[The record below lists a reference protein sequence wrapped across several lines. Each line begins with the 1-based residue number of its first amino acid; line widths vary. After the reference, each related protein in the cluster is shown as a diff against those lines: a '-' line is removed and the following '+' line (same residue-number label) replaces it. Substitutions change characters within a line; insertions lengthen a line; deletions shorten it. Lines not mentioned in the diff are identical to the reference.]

1 MRNWMMCAVALGTVL
16 AGSPALAQKV
26 VVDSNPAAAFASY
39 RTYTWTVGTP
49 AANPLAEQR
58 IHALV
63 DQQLVAKG
71 LSKATASPDVVIATH
86 VVTKEEKELNV
97 NDFGGFGWGYGY
109 GFGGTRTATVETY
122 TVGTLVVDIYD
133 AKTKML
139 VWRGTGTDTLS
150 SKPDKNTGKADK
162 ALDKM
167 FKQYPPTPG
176 SK

>member
-1 MRNWMMCAVALGTVL
+1 MKNWTMSAVAVGTLL

-26 VVDSNPAAAFASY
+26 VVDSNPAAAFAGY
-39 RTYTWTVGTP
+39 RTYTWTAGTP

-63 DQQLVAKG
+63 DQRLAAKG
-71 LSKATASPDVVIATH
+71 FSQATANPDVVIATH

-109 GFGGTRTATVETY
+109 GFGGTTTATVQTY
-122 TVGTLVVDIYD
+122 TVGTLAVDIYD

-139 VWRGTGTDTLS
+139 VWRGTGTDTMS
-150 SKPDKNTGKADK
+150 SKPDKNTGKASK

-176 SK
+176 TK

>member
-1 MRNWMMCAVALGTVL
+1 MKNWMMYAAAAGTLL

-26 VVDSNPAAAFASY
+26 IVDSNPVAAFASY

-63 DQQLVAKG
+63 DQQLAAKG
-71 LSKATASPDVVIATH
+71 FSKATAGPDVVIATH
-86 VVTKEEKELNV
+86 VVTKEEKQLNV

-109 GFGGTRTATVETY
+109 GFGGSRTASVDTY
-122 TVGTLVVDIYD
+122 TVGTLAVDIYD

-139 VWRGTGTDTLS
+139 VWRGTGTDTMS
-150 SKPDKNTGKADK
+150 SKPEKNT
-162 ALDKM
+162 
-167 FKQYPPTPG
+167 
-176 SK
+176 